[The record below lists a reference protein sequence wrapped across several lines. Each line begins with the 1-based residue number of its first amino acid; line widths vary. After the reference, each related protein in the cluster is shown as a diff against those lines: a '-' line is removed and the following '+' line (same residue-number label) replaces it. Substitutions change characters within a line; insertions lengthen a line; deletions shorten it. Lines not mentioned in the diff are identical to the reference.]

1 MKRTTRTAL
10 SVLTSLTLHSIGFNS
25 PTLAETTLTRGPN
38 FAAHPVKAGNVLL
51 NSNAPRPSVP
61 TVVTQGPNGA
71 APIAQTEAVRDTAA
85 QASGNPTIITRGPHG
100 AAHILN

>member
-10 SVLTSLTLHSIGFNS
+10 SLLTSLTLHSIGFTS

-38 FAAHPVKAGNVLL
+38 FAAHPANIDN
-51 NSNAPRPSVP
+51 NSIPANA
-61 TVVTQGPNGA
+61 QGPSMTTQEPKGT
-71 APIAQTEAVRDTAA
+71 APII
-85 QASGNPTIITRGPHG
+85 QAESGHDNTTQAHPKTITRGPNG

>member
-38 FAAHPVKAGNVLL
+38 FAAHPVKVDNVSRH
-51 NSNAPRPSVP
+51 SNAPSPSV
-61 TVVTQGPNGA
+61 TTKGPNGA
-71 APIAQTEAVRDTAA
+71 AHIAQTESVRNTTAQSSA
-85 QASGNPTIITRGPHG
+85 TPKIITRGPNG